1 MTNQKTID
9 QYKKAIEA
17 IRTVLV
23 FNRSRLIVIRSKV
36 KTKKLYQ
43 LVEASIIDLG
53 NTIAMIDGEIEV
65 DDMLRK

>member
-65 DDMLRK
+65 DDLL